1 MKITKNKIR
10 SLIRE
15 SIRKFRD
22 PTDDPRFSDPSYVGR
37 PGNYTLTRSDT
48 DDGLIGI
55 RVTIDPVDTVLE
67 FEDHSYDDINEMCMA
82 IIQKYLDEEYH
93 EDAEHNLINALGGD
107 DTPDEYFE
115 PVFEEE
121 DDDYDGPDDFDD
133 DPYDYM
139 GNYGPDMF
147 SR

>member
-67 FEDHSYDDINEMCMA
+67 FEDHSYDDINEMLFPGEFFCLGGSGSPPEA
-82 IIQKYLDEEYH
+82 II
-93 EDAEHNLINALGGD
+93 
-107 DTPDEYFE
+107 
-115 PVFEEE
+115 
-121 DDDYDGPDDFDD
+121 
-133 DPYDYM
+133 
-139 GNYGPDMF
+139 
-147 SR
+147 R

>member
-1 MKITKNKIR
+1 MKITRSKIK

-15 SIRKFRD
+15 SIRGFKDR
-22 PTDDPRFSDPSYVGR
+22 TDDPRFSDPSYAGSH
-37 PGNYTLTRSDT
+37 GSYTLIR
-48 DDGLIGI
+48 DDNDNQIGI

-67 FEDHSYDDINEMCMA
+67 FEDHSDDDISEMCMA

-93 EDAEHNLINALGGD
+93 EDAEQNLINALGGD

-133 DPYDYM
+133 DPYSYM